1 MKPINAQIKYY
12 PNYERMNMEL
22 VIYKPTDDQFVKTID
37 FNFDELKQE
46 ITSAL
51 AKYQGLV
58 YSDDSIKDAKSDRA
72 TLNKFKEALEAKRKE
87 VKKQC
92 LAPYEAF
99 EKKIKELTALVD
111 KPILEIDGQVKRYE
125 QAKKDEKKAE
135 ITEYYEAHI
144 GDLAPLLPLER
155 IFSDK
160 WLNATVKINAVQ
172 EEIDAL
178 ITRTTADLQTI
189 SDLKSEFEVQIKDV
203 YLRTLDLSAA
213 LAEKTRQETIKAEQ
227 EAYKQKKAA
236 EQEAAEIAA
245 KAAVAEPEQ
254 GPVYV
259 APPVYEPVYIEP
271 TKTIKVIFYDTTE
284 AFRSD
289 MRALTEKHG
298 ITYGGI

>member
-1 MKPINAQIKYY
+1 
-12 PNYERMNMEL
+12 MEL

-72 TLNKFKEALEAKRKE
+72 HLNKFKEALEAKRKGI
-87 VKKQC
+87 KKQC

-99 EKKIKELTALVD
+99 EKKIKELTALVEE
-111 KPILEIDGQVKRYE
+111 PILAIDGQVKGYE

-135 ITEYYEAHI
+135 IAEHYEAHI

-203 YLRTLDLSAA
+203 YLRTLDLSSA
-213 LAEKTRQETIKAEQ
+213 LSEKTRQETIKAEQ
-227 EAYKQKKAA
+227 EAYKQKKEAERAA
-236 EQEAAEIAA
+236 YEVEIAT
-245 KAAVAEPEQ
+245 AVPEVKEPV
-254 GPVYV
+254 PVY
-259 APPVYEPVYIEP
+259 AEPVYIAPVQELRETP
-271 TKTIKVIFYDTTE
+271 KTIKVIFYDTTE

-298 ITYGGI
+298 INYGGI

>member
-1 MKPINAQIKYY
+1 
-12 PNYERMNMEL
+12 MEL
-22 VIYKPTDDQFVKTID
+22 VIYKPTDDQFIKAID
-37 FNFDELKQE
+37 FNFDELKAE
-46 ITSAL
+46 ITTAL
-51 AKYQGLV
+51 EKYQGLV
-58 YSDDSIKDAKSDRA
+58 YSDESIKDAKTDRA
-72 TLNKFKEALEAKRKE
+72 LLNKFKEALESKRKD

-111 KPILEIDGQVKRYE
+111 EPILAIDGQVKGYE

-135 ITEYYEAHI
+135 ITDYYEAHI
-144 GDLAPLLPLER
+144 GDLAPLLPLTK
-155 IFSDK
+155 IFDDR
-160 WLNATVKINAVQ
+160 WLNATAKIAAVQ
-172 EEIDAL
+172 GEIDAF

-189 SDLKSEFEVQIKDV
+189 SDLKSEFEIQIKDV
-203 YLRTLDLSAA
+203 YLRTLNLSTA

-227 EAYKQKKAA
+227 EEYKRRKEAEHVAY
-236 EQEAAEIAA
+236 
-245 KAAVAEPEQ
+245 VAEPVS
-254 GPVYV
+254 PTPPAYV
-259 APPVYEPVYIEP
+259 EPEPVYIAPVQELREV

>member
-1 MKPINAQIKYY
+1 
-12 PNYERMNMEL
+12 MEL

-58 YSDDSIKDAKSDRA
+58 YSDESIKDAKSDRA
-72 TLNKFKEALEAKRKE
+72 LLNKFKEALESKRKD

-99 EKKIKELTALVD
+99 EKKIKELTALVEA
-111 KPILEIDGQVKRYE
+111 PIFAIDGQVKGYE
-125 QAKKDEKKAE
+125 QSKKDEKKAE
-135 ITEYYEAHI
+135 ITEYYDAHI
-144 GDLAPLLPLER
+144 GDLAALLPLER

-160 WLNATVKINAVQ
+160 WLNATVKINAAQ
-172 EEIDAL
+172 DEIDAL
-178 ITRTTADLQTI
+178 ITRTASDLQTI
-189 SDLKSEFEVQIKDV
+189 ADLKSEFEIQIKDV
-203 YLRTLDLSAA
+203 YLRTLNLSTA

-236 EQEAAEIAA
+236 ERAAYEAEIAA
-245 KAAVAEPEQ
+245 RCAEPEVKAPE
-254 GPVYV
+254 PVYT
-259 APPVYEPVYIEP
+259 PVYEPVYVAPVPELQEI

>member
-1 MKPINAQIKYY
+1 M
-12 PNYERMNMEL
+12 
-22 VIYKPTDDQFVKTID
+22 
-37 FNFDELKQE
+37 
-46 ITSAL
+46 
-51 AKYQGLV
+51 
-58 YSDDSIKDAKSDRA
+58 
-72 TLNKFKEALEAKRKE
+72 
-87 VKKQC
+87 
-92 LAPYEAF
+92 
-99 EKKIKELTALVD
+99 
-111 KPILEIDGQVKRYE
+111 
-125 QAKKDEKKAE
+125 
-135 ITEYYEAHI
+135 
-144 GDLAPLLPLER
+144 
-155 IFSDK
+155 
-160 WLNATVKINAVQ
+160 
-172 EEIDAL
+172 
-178 ITRTTADLQTI
+178 QTI

-203 YLRTLDLSAA
+203 YLRSLDLSAA

-289 MRALTEKHG
+289 MRALTVKHG